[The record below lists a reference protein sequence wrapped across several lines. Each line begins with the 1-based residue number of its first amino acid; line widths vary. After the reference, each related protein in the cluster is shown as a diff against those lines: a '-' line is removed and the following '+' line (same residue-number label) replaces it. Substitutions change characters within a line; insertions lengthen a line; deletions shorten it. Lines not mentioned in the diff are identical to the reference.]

1 MLTLI
6 CLFIVLAIGVVVGA
20 YSHKYLAK
28 VTGAPS
34 NLTVASAPAVV
45 DTLVQHGKSAALA
58 AIDSA
63 AEAAK
68 QPHLA
73 V

>member
-6 CLFIVLAIGVVVGA
+6 CLFVALAIGVAVGA

-34 NLTVASAPAVV
+34 NLTVASAPGAV
-45 DTLVQHGKSAALA
+45 AALVDHGVSVA
-58 AIDSA
+58 HEAIDDA
-63 AEAAK
+63 AAQAK
-68 QPHLA
+68 A
-73 V
+73 TVAK